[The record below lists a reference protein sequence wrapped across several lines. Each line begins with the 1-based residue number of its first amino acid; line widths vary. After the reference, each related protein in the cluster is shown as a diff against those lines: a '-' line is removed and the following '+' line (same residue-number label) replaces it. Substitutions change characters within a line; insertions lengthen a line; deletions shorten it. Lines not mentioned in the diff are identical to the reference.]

1 MNISIKNK
9 NIIIVCLL
17 ILGLSIL
24 TTFGVSTMSHN
35 RDLYHSQ
42 AELNQ
47 LSILILQLRRNEKD
61 FLSRNL
67 LKYRDKFNDD
77 TKKLNADFKLLEKNL
92 KASGIDDKRLGKLK
106 SESQQYFDSFA
117 KVVQQKQKIGLT
129 PTSGLYG
136 DLRGSIHG
144 VEKIIKGHSEL
155 NSLMLTLR
163 RHEKDFMLRRDT
175 KYIGRF
181 NDGIDKF
188 STQLA
193 QSLSG
198 NQLQQAN
205 QLLNTYQY
213 QFSSYTDAEQVLGLT
228 PKNGLRGQMRAAAHQ
243 LEEDLAKVDKQLQKE
258 IDDGVSSS
266 SNWFISMAIIMCLI
280 SAAVMIFVSRS
291 IYVPLKQTRDKL
303 QQLTQDNNL
312 SLRLDYDG
320 QDEVGEITHAINE
333 LLSTMQS
340 AMRKI
345 TTTSQELVN
354 SSGGLSSVTEDV
366 RKSCDLQASEVDQVA
381 AAMNEMTAT
390 VQEMASNASLA
401 AESVNAVR
409 DHVDSGVAAGQAA
422 RHEIENLTQEVQSA
436 VEAIEELE
444 RNSENIGHVLDA
456 IQGIAEQTNL
466 LALNAAIEA
475 ARAGEQGRGFAVV
488 ADEVRTLA
496 QRTQESTETI
506 RQTIAEF
513 QQGTGTV
520 VATVTRSNE
529 QAEAGIT
536 KVNQSSQILSEISD
550 QVNQINDMN
559 IQIAS
564 GAEQQSATGEEINRN
579 ITRIADLSR
588 EVKEQVYK
596 NASASNKLGELGVGL
611 GEMVDKFK
619 L

>member
-17 ILGLSIL
+17 ILGLGML
-24 TTFGVSTMSHN
+24 TGFGISTMSHN

-42 AELNQ
+42 ADLNQ
-47 LSILILQLRRNEKD
+47 VNILMLQLRRNEKD
-61 FLSRNL
+61 FMARNL
-67 LKYRDKFNDD
+67 LKYRDKFNDNQ
-77 TKKLNADFKLLEKNL
+77 KKLDADYTLLSKDL
-92 KASGIDDKRLGKLK
+92 DASGIDSQRLRKL
-106 SESQQYFDSFA
+106 ESYSQEYFESFA

-136 DLRGSIHG
+136 DLRSAIHG
-144 VEKIIKGHSEL
+144 VETIIKGHSQL

-163 RHEKDFMLRRDT
+163 RHEKDFMLRRDS

-181 NDGIDKF
+181 NDGVDQLSAQL
-188 STQLA
+188 STSLA
-193 QSLSG
+193 G
-198 NQLQQAN
+198 NQLQQARE
-205 QLLNTYQY
+205 LLNHYQN
-213 QFSSYTDAEQVLGLT
+213 QFNEYTEAEKALGLT
-228 PKNGLRGQMRAAAHQ
+228 PKNGLRGQMRATVHQ
-243 LEEDLAKVDKQLQKE
+243 LEEALNKLDKTLQKE
-258 IDDGVSSS
+258 IDDAVSSS
-266 SNWFISMAIIMCLI
+266 SSWFISMATIMCLL
-280 SAAVMIFVSRS
+280 SAAVLILVSRS

-303 QQLTQDNNL
+303 QEVTHDNNL
-312 SLRLDYDG
+312 SLRLNYNG
-320 QDEVGEITHAINE
+320 QDEIGEITQAINE
-333 LLSTMQS
+333 LLQAMQG
-340 AMRKI
+340 AMGKI

-366 RKSCDLQASEVDQVA
+366 RKSCDQQASEVDQVA

-401 AESVNAVR
+401 AESVNTVR
-409 DHVDSGVAAGQAA
+409 DHVESGVAAGQAA

-536 KVNQSSQILSEISD
+536 KVNQSSQILSEISE

-579 ITRIADLSR
+579 ISRIADLSR

-596 NASASNKLGELGVGL
+596 NASASNKLGELGVDL
-611 GEMVDKFK
+611 GEMVDRFK
-619 L
+619 V